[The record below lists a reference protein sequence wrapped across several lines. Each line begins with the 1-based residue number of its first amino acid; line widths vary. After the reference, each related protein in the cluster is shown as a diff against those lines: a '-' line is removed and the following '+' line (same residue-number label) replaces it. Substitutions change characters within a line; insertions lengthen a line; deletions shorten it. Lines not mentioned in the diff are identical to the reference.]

1 MAAADF
7 AMLVARVPL
16 ISSTHKGP
24 IVNLVA
30 WITMVSF
37 ILAVTTVLLSKWF
50 IARKLVWSD
59 TIITSAMVRM
69 SRSNPNLFF

>member
-7 AMLVARVPL
+7 AMLVARVPH

-30 WITMVSF
+30 WITMVTM
-37 ILAVTTVLLSKWF
+37 ILAVLTVLLSKWF
-50 IARKLVWSD
+50 IARKLHWTD
-59 TIITSAMVRM
+59 LIITSAMVCTP
-69 SRSNPNLFF
+69 SLNANFLF